1 MKHAEPALIRAMLQ
15 ADFYPH
21 ACRNIHMR
29 ETHASWVVL
38 TGPFAYKVKKPVDF
52 GFLDFSS
59 LDKRQHFC
67 TEELRL
73 NRQLAPQLYLGVLP
87 IAYQNHHFSLGDDKN
102 ICEYCVQMRQF
113 ADEDLLDARMQSGRF
128 DPEWMD
134 ELAKDAAAFHAGAG
148 QSKAISAF
156 GAADYVRQHIHA
168 ALDAA
173 TQHPEHID
181 PDLIIA
187 LYTHTDAAI
196 SAQQQRFTRRMH
208 QGYIRDCHG
217 DLHLGN
223 IALFQ
228 NRPLIFDCIE
238 FNPEYRAIDTLS
250 DTAFLVM
257 DCMARARPDL
267 AFRFLSRYLEYSGD
281 YDGMPLFPIFL
292 CYRAC
297 VRGKVACLLAD
308 DDATPGAKKEQG
320 LRTASDYFHLAT
332 ALLNPAPSPC
342 LYVIGG
348 LSGSGKSRLALKEC
362 GPAHAVIIRSDATRK
377 RIAAAHPELELYGE
391 ALSRLS
397 YDAMYAA
404 AEALLT
410 AGWPV
415 ILDATFLSADERQR
429 ARDIAGNARLPFR
442 LVWLDVP
449 ETSLRQ
455 HVLCRQK
462 KGSDISDADISVL
475 EQQLADYHRPTE
487 PDICFLSSADTW
499 PAFEKQD

>member
-1 MKHAEPALIRAMLQ
+1 MLQ
-15 ADFYPH
+15 ANFYPH
-21 ACRNIHMR
+21 ACHNIHLW

-38 TGPFAYKVKKPVDF
+38 TGLFAYKVKKSVNF

-59 LDKRQHFC
+59 LDKRRHFC

-73 NRQLAPQLYLGVLP
+73 NRQLAPQLYLDVLP
-87 IAYQNHHFSLGDDKN
+87 ISYQNHHFSLGDDKN

-113 ADEDLLDARMQSGRF
+113 ADEDLLDARMQSSRF

-134 ELAKDAAAFHAGAG
+134 ELAKGASAFHASAK

-156 GAADYVRQHIHA
+156 GAAGYVRQHIHA

-181 PDLIIA
+181 PDLISA
-187 LYTHTDAAI
+187 LYKHTDAAI
-196 SAQQQRFTRRMH
+196 STQQKRFTQRMH

-223 IALFQ
+223 IAIFR

-257 DCMARARPDL
+257 DCMARTRPDL

-281 YDGMPLFPIFL
+281 YAGMPLFPIFL

-308 DDATPGAKKEQG
+308 DDATRSAEKEQQ
-320 LRTASDYFHLAT
+320 LRTASDYFHLAA

-348 LSGSGKSRLALKEC
+348 LSGSGKSHLALKGC
-362 GPAHAVIIRSDATRK
+362 GPARAVIIRSDATRK
-377 RIAAAHPELELYGE
+377 RIAAAHSDLELYGDTMT
-391 ALSRLS
+391 RLS

-404 AEALLT
+404 ADTLLA

-442 LVWLDVP
+442 LAWLDVP

-455 HVLCRQK
+455 HVLRRQK
-462 KGSDISDADISVL
+462 KGSDISDADITVL
-475 EQQLADYHRPTE
+475 EQQLADYRRPTE
-487 PDICFLSSADTW
+487 SDTHFLASADTW
-499 PAFEKQD
+499 PAFEKHD